1 MNISLRNLKL
11 VHVIVKEGS
20 ITKAADKLFLSQP
33 AISHQLK
40 KMEEEIGLKV
50 FNRVNKKLILTETG
64 QVIFNTSEKILAS
77 FIQLNNKIE
86 EIKSGDKKVIRLSTE
101 CYTTYH
107 WLPSAVQEFKKAHKN
122 TSIEIVIEATKA
134 PLQYLTEGKIDL
146 AIVSD
151 TIDHPSI
158 YFEPL
163 IQDEMVVVMSKENP
177 LSKLTQI
184 DFKDFSNQNL
194 ILYDLPEEKNY
205 VLKHILHEQR
215 AFINSIQKVQLTEAI
230 IQLVRAN
237 LGVSIVAKWSLK
249 PFLHE
254 DQLKIIPIKHNKGVR
269 TWYIASLNK
278 ISTLDTAFINEIK
291 TVFNQK

>member
-50 FNRVNKKLILTETG
+50 FNRVNKKLILTEAG

-77 FIQLNNKIE
+77 FMQLNNKIE

-122 TSIEIVIEATKA
+122 TSIEIVIEATKT

-146 AIVSD
+146 AIVSA

-163 IQDEMVVVMSKENP
+163 IQDEMVVVISKENP

-184 DFKDFSNQNL
+184 DFKDFSDQNL

-205 VLKHILHEQR
+205 VLKHILHEHR

-230 IQLVRAN
+230 VQLVRAN
-237 LGVSIVAKWSLK
+237 LGVSIMAKWSLK

-254 DQLKIIPIKHNKGVR
+254 EQLKIIPLTQDKGVR

-278 ISTLDTAFINEIK
+278 ISSLENAFMHEIK
-291 TVFNQK
+291 AVFNQ